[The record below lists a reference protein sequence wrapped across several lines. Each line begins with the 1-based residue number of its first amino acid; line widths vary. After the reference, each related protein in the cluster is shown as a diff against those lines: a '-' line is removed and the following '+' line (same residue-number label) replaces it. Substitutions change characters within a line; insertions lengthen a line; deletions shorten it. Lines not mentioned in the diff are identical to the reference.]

1 MPDWQK
7 LVRQRLS
14 GLALAAGEKEEVHA
28 ELAAHLEESYESLRT
43 KGLPEQAA
51 MEQTLAQVAD
61 WQDLRRRIQIARVK
75 ENLMSKRVSQIWLP
89 GFLTLLISMSLL
101 LLIQFLNPNPIIVDR
116 SGWYVVAPVMVIYLP
131 WLLSL
136 PLIGALGAYLSH
148 RAGASQRIVLLSI
161 LFPVL
166 PYLTFFIIGF
176 PIALIV
182 DDHVV
187 HNIMF
192 AAFLTGLVAW
202 VLLPGTALLAGGLPT
217 QLYSSR
223 RLAQRGVA
231 SH

>member
-7 LVRQRLS
+7 LVDGQLA
-14 GLALAAGEKEEVHA
+14 GLVLEPAERADVIA
-28 ELAAHLEESYESLRT
+28 ELATHLEQVFEEWREQGLAEEEAVRRT
-43 KGLPEQAA
+43 LS
-51 MEQTLAQVAD
+51 QVED
-61 WQDLRRRIQIARVK
+61 WHELRRRIQIARVK

-116 SGWYVVAPVMVIYLP
+116 SGWYMVAPVMVIYLP

-166 PYLTFFIIGF
+166 PYLTFFMIGF

-192 AAFLTGLVAW
+192 AAFFTGLVAW
-202 VLLPGTALLAGGLPT
+202 VLLPATALLAGGLPT

-223 RLAQRGVA
+223 SLAQRGVA

>member
-1 MPDWQK
+1 
-7 LVRQRLS
+7 
-14 GLALAAGEKEEVHA
+14 
-28 ELAAHLEESYESLRT
+28 
-43 KGLPEQAA
+43 
-51 MEQTLAQVAD
+51 
-61 WQDLRRRIQIARVK
+61 
-75 ENLMSKRVSQIWLP
+75 MSKRVSQIWLP

-116 SGWYVVAPVMVIYLP
+116 SGWYMVAPVMVIYLP

-166 PYLTFFIIGF
+166 PYLTFFISGF
-176 PIALIV
+176 PFALIV

-192 AAFLTGLVAW
+192 AAFFTGLVAW

>member
-14 GLALAAGEKEEVHA
+14 GLALDAGEKEEVHA
-28 ELAAHLEESYESLRT
+28 ELAAHLEETCEDFVQR
-43 KGLPEQAA
+43 GLPEEEAVRH
-51 MEQTLAQVAD
+51 TLSQVED
-61 WQDLRRRIQIARVK
+61 WHEWRRRIQIARVK

-116 SGWYVVAPVMVIYLP
+116 SGWYMVAPVMVIYSP

-166 PYLTFFIIGF
+166 PYLTFFLIGF

-192 AAFLTGLVAW
+192 AAFFTGLVAW
-202 VLLPGTALLAGGLPT
+202 VLLPATALLAGGLPT

>member
-1 MPDWQK
+1 MPDWEV
-7 LVRQRLS
+7 LVERHLGGLS
-14 GLALAAGEKEEVHA
+14 LEPAEKAEVIA
-28 ELAAHLEESYESLRT
+28 ELAAHLEQIFEEWREQGLTEEAAIRRT
-43 KGLPEQAA
+43 LSHVE
-51 MEQTLAQVAD
+51 D
-61 WQDLRRRIQIARVK
+61 WHELRRRIQIARVK

-101 LLIQFLNPNPIIVDR
+101 LLIQFLNPNPLIVDR
-116 SGWYVVAPVMVIYLP
+116 SGWYMVAPVMVIYLL

-166 PYLTFFIIGF
+166 PYLTFFMIGF

-192 AAFLTGLVAW
+192 AGFFAGLVAW
-202 VLLPGTALLAGGLPT
+202 VVLPATALIAGGLPT
-217 QLYSSR
+217 QLYSSHS
-223 RLAQRGVA
+223 LAQRGVA
-231 SH
+231 RH